1 MEIKDLEIAKEL
13 SQQERAAVSGGFVLS
28 GLLSAQGAS
37 ATGIGNTAVNL
48 GPIVT
53 NVDASTKLDLGS
65 DLNQI
70 IGSVN
75 ALAAQA

>member
-1 MEIKDLEIAKEL
+1 MEIKDLDSAHEL

-28 GLLSAQGAS
+28 GLLSAQGAN

-48 GPIVT
+48 GPVVT
-53 NVDASTKLDLGS
+53 NVDASTQLDLGTK
-65 DLNQI
+65 LNQV

-75 ALAAQA
+75 ALAGQA

>member
-1 MEIKDLEIAKEL
+1 M
-13 SQQERAAVSGGFVLS
+13 LS
-28 GLLSAQGAS
+28 GVLSAQGAN

-53 NVDASTKLDLGS
+53 NVDASTKLDLGN

-75 ALAAQA
+75 AGAFQL